1 MLDAECEV
9 QDLFIHRQ
17 HSEDVRFIVPTKPQY
32 PDSYRVPDNDR
43 RITVQAHFSGPQED
57 AHKKTSLKNQIIF
70 LVGFTFV
77 SAFGYTQILIG
88 FENL

>member
-17 HSEDVRFIVPTKPQY
+17 QSDGTRLIAQTKPQC

>member
-17 HSEDVRFIVPTKPQY
+17 HLEGAIFIAPTKPQY

-43 RITVQAHFSGPQED
+43 RITVQAHFSGPQEQRGPIQD
-57 AHKKTSLKNQIIF
+57 IDWN
-70 LVGFTFV
+70 
-77 SAFGYTQILIG
+77 
-88 FENL
+88 